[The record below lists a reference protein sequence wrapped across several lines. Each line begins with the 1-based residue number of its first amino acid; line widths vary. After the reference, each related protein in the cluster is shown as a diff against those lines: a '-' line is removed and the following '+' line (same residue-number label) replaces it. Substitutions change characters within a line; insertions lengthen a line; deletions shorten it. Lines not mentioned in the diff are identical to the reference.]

1 MPRAAAQARTSPC
14 SQCPTPVDPLRAA
27 RVAVFGDRFFYFCS
41 AACKEA
47 FSLHMQS
54 ARLAPARSE
63 PPPVEVAPPR
73 EPVVREVSVRE
84 AGVPEPATRPERA
97 PERPRSTP
105 PGPRREAVRS
115 LVLESPESPSRAG
128 VLPAAAALGLL
139 GLSIDLA
146 LGSNAPPWLAPGLS
160 AASCGALIWAT
171 LNQPQMVWRGPA
183 LLGLLAPLGAT
194 LAALGSLLIER
205 RAAPLTAAMAGSI
218 CLAAATSLVLLGRER
233 RALQPRLDRLELALS
248 ERDHVPRSA
257 GATRRSSALKPGEE
271 LLLEPGERAPVDAV
285 IIAGRAQVEPW
296 FESPLR
302 LARQEGDAL
311 LAGARPLDAALRTLV
326 RWAGVDRAWARLT
339 LDPLRRADRHA
350 GPARLSERLAT
361 TGALGLAVLGGSI
374 TLSSRL
380 ETAVALSSA
389 AALAATLASL
399 AWPELVALQLARG
412 LHELLERGISFRSPS
427 ALDRTA
433 RTTAVVFCAEGTLLE
448 GELTVSSIEPSA
460 NLSRQEL
467 LALLCGAYSGASSP
481 LTVALSRC
489 AQAEQIRPD
498 ATRSPSHFPGL
509 GITAVASAGQS
520 LVVGT
525 RGLLLERRISVAGA
539 EGRIAELQA
548 LGRSVLLAAL
558 DGRWVGLISLQ
569 DSVAVG
575 GRAAVQ
581 SLLDAGVEP
590 ILLSAEARETCQAVA
605 RHLGIDQVRP
615 EILPDERALEIRR
628 LAEGAPGLAVVGRSS
643 TDETALA
650 AAPLSINVDHV
661 GGPLERWDVDIASGD
676 VRDAAWAVQHTR
688 QLYGRT
694 RRSLSAAAL
703 PAAAAL
709 VWLCLG
715 LPAWVT
721 PLAALAGSVW
731 ALHGSRILR
740 V

>member
-1 MPRAAAQARTSPC
+1 MHKA
-14 SQCPTPVDPLRAA
+14 
-27 RVAVFGDRFFYFCS
+27 
-41 AACKEA
+41 
-47 FSLHMQS
+47 S
-54 ARLAPARSE
+54 ARLAPVRSE
-63 PPPVEVAPPR
+63 PPPAADAPASP
-73 EPVVREVSVRE
+73 PPAAVDE
-84 AGVPEPATRPERA
+84 ADVLPPAPQPGAA
-97 PERPRSTP
+97 PELHRSTP
-105 PGPRREAVRS
+105 PGPRTETVRS
-115 LVLESPESPSRAG
+115 LVVSSPESRSRAL

-139 GLSIDLA
+139 AMSLDLT
-146 LGSNAPPWLAPGLS
+146 LGDGMPPWLAPGLS
-160 AASCGALIWAT
+160 GGACAGLIWAT
-171 LNQPQMVWRGPA
+171 VKHQDLVWRGSA
-183 LLGLLAPLGAT
+183 LLGLLAPLAAT
-194 LAALGSLLIER
+194 LAALGSLLVEQ

-218 CLAAATSLVLLGRER
+218 CFAAATSLALLGRER
-233 RALQPRLDRLELALS
+233 RALGAYFERLEAALL
-248 ERDHVPRSA
+248 ERSRATLPA
-257 GATRRSSALKPGEE
+257 GVARRSSALKPGEE
-271 LLLEPGERAPVDAV
+271 LLLEPGERSPVDAV

-296 FESPLR
+296 FNSPLR
-302 LARQEGDAL
+302 QPRQDGDAL
-311 LAGARPLDAALRTLV
+311 LAGARPLDATLRTVV
-326 RWAGVDRAWARLT
+326 RWVGVDRAWARLT

-350 GPARLSERLAT
+350 SPARLSERLAT
-361 TGALGLAVLGGSI
+361 SGALGLGIVGGCI
-374 TLSSRL
+374 TLSSSL
-380 ETAVALSSA
+380 ETAVAVAST

-399 AWPELVALQLARG
+399 ALPELVALHLARG

-433 RTTAVVFCAEGTLLE
+433 RTTAVVFCAEGTLLQ
-448 GELTVSSIEPSA
+448 GELTVASVEPSA

-467 LALLCGAYSGASSP
+467 LALCCGAYSGAHSP
-481 LTVALSRC
+481 LTLALSRC

-498 ATRSPSHFPGL
+498 ATRSPSHYPGL
-509 GITAVASAGQS
+509 GISAVASTGQS

-539 EGRIAELQA
+539 EARIAELQA

-581 SLLDAGVEP
+581 TLLDSGVEP

-615 EILPDERALEIRR
+615 EILPEERALEIRR
-628 LAEGAPGLAVVGRSS
+628 LTEGAAGLAVVGRSS
-643 TDETALA
+643 TDESALA
-650 AAPLSINVDHV
+650 AASLSINVDHV

-688 QLYGRT
+688 ALYHRT
-694 RRSLSAAAL
+694 RRALSATAL

-709 VWLCLG
+709 AWLCLG

-731 ALHGSRILR
+731 ALHGSRLFR
-740 V
+740 M